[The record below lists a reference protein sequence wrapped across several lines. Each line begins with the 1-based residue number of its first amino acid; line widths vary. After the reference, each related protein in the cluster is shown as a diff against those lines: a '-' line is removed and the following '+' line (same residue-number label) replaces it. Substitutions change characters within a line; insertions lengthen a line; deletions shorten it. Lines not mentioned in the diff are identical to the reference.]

1 VIVGQIKYREKQKM
15 LEEEARERENEQM
28 VALMRRYEDEDK
40 RAAEKRKVEVERS
53 KKEIMEANMESIR
66 RKEESKFKEIEEME
80 YLRNYQ
86 VPNICILPP

>member
-1 VIVGQIKYREKQKM
+1 MIVGQIKYREKQKM